1 LIDPTKKGLS
11 MTDRVK
17 IERLIRA
24 LHAARVGGQLD
35 ELCRLFAADAHF
47 RIAGSSAGKPIAI
60 SVVGAAEIRS
70 CLSIMVRT
78 FRLTN
83 YELLSM
89 VIDAPEAAVHWR
101 THIHSK
107 ITGTAV
113 PTELVDLVKVSEAG
127 IASYIELFVP
137 Y

>member
-1 LIDPTKKGLS
+1 

-35 ELCRLFAADAHF
+35 ELCRLFAPDARF

-78 FRLTN
+78 FRLTD

-107 ITGTAV
+107 ITGTMV
-113 PTELVDLVKVSEAG
+113 PTELVDLVKVGEAG
-127 IASYIELFVP
+127 IVSYIELFVP

>member
-1 LIDPTKKGLS
+1 
-11 MTDRVK
+11 MVDRTK

-24 LHAARVGGQLD
+24 LHAARVGGQLV
-35 ELCRLFAADAHF
+35 ELCGLFAPEARF
-47 RIAGSSAGKPIAI
+47 RIAGSSGRNPIAI

-78 FRLTN
+78 FKLTD

-89 VIDAPEAAVHWR
+89 AIDAPEVAVHWR
-101 THIHSK
+101 AHIHSK
-107 ITGTAV
+107 ITGTTV
-113 PTELVDLVKVSEAG
+113 PTELVDLVKVGEAG
-127 IASYIELFVP
+127 IASYVELFVP

>member
-1 LIDPTKKGLS
+1 
-11 MTDRVK
+11 MADRIK
-17 IERLIRA
+17 TERLIRA
-24 LHAARVGGQLD
+24 LHAARVAGQLD
-35 ELCRLFAADAHF
+35 ELCALFAPGAHF

-60 SVVGAAEIRS
+60 SVVGVAEIRS

-89 VIDAPEAAVHWR
+89 VIEAPEAAVHWR

-113 PTELVDLVKVSEAG
+113 PTELVDLVQVSEAG
-127 IASYIELFVP
+127 IASYTELFVP

>member
-1 LIDPTKKGLS
+1 
-11 MTDRVK
+11 MADRIK
-17 IERLIRA
+17 IESLVRA

-35 ELCRLFAADAHF
+35 DLCRLFAPDARF
-47 RIAGSSAGKPIAI
+47 RIAGSSVGKPIAI

-78 FRLTN
+78 FKLTD

-89 VIDAPEAAVHWR
+89 AIEAPEAAVHWR

-107 ITGTAV
+107 ITGTTV
-113 PTELVDLVKVSEAG
+113 PTELVDLVKVGEAG
-127 IASYIELFVP
+127 IVSYIELFVP

>member
-1 LIDPTKKGLS
+1 
-11 MTDRVK
+11 MVDRIKV
-17 IERLIRA
+17 ERLIRA
-24 LHAARVGGQLD
+24 LHEARAGGRLV
-35 ELCRLFAADAHF
+35 ELCRLFAPEAHF

-60 SVVGAAEIRS
+60 SAEGSAEIRS

-78 FRLTN
+78 FKLTD

-89 VIDAPEAAVHWR
+89 TIDAPEAAVHWR
-101 THIHSK
+101 ANIHSK
-107 ITGTAV
+107 ITGTTV
-113 PTELVDLVKVSEAG
+113 PTELVDLVKVGEAG